1 MLSIAPEAIAPVRV
15 PLTTPA
21 LGAALPVGE
30 AELPLVPLDEH
41 AASTRAAV
49 AARARQATRGRL
61 VSLNRDRDRD
71 PDRPGT
77 GGLYSLAITSPI
89 LYRSLIRF
97 IYSFT
102 FFSARHWAEHLFA

>member
-30 AELPLVPLDEH
+30 AELPLVPLDEQ
-41 AASTRAAV
+41 AASTSAAV
-49 AARARQATRGRL
+49 AARATPATRSRPGRRY
-61 VSLNRDRDRD
+61 RDRA

-77 GGLYSLAITSPI
+77 GGLYSLAISSPI
-89 LYRSLIRF
+89 LYWSGF
-97 IYSFT
+97 VYSFT
-102 FFSARHWAEHLFA
+102 FFSARHRADQLAA